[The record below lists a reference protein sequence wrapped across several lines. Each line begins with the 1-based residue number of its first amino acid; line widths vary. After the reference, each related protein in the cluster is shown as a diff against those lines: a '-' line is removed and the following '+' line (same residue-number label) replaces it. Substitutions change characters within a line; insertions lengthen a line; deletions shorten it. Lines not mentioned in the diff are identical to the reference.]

1 MAAATAHLPEGG
13 SVLRPPPICGA
24 GNGRM
29 TMADKLRVG
38 VIGAN
43 LQGSWGVGAHLPALA
58 ALDGIEAVAVATSR
72 QETADATARQF
83 GIGHAFGDPASL
95 IAHPD
100 VDVVAICV
108 RVPAH
113 RDLVLQAIAAGKH
126 VYCEWPLARDTA
138 EARMLL
144 EAAEKAGIVHMIGLQ
159 SRSSPVLNHARA
171 LIAAG
176 EIGTVRSAGLVHS
189 SDWISTVY
197 PGTEYLQD
205 RTSGAHFLSIPGG
218 HSIDALTWLLG
229 QFGRLTSVVETSL
242 KDLTV
247 LGSGAPITRT
257 SADQILVAGVLES
270 GVVASVRLS
279 GAASPGTGVRLEI
292 SGDKGDLVVMAAPG
306 GRGIQMSDLSLHRST
321 GMGELEPVEVPAQ
334 YFHTPASLR
343 ANPPMNVGEAYL
355 QLAAA
360 IAGGQKASPDFADA
374 VRLHELL
381 DRVEASARTA

>member
-1 MAAATAHLPEGG
+1 MAN
-13 SVLRPPPICGA
+13 R
-24 GNGRM
+24 
-29 TMADKLRVG
+29 LRVG

-58 ALDGIEAVAVATSR
+58 LLDDVEAVAVATSH
-72 QETADATARQF
+72 QETADATASQF
-83 GIGHAFGDPASL
+83 GIRHAFGDPRAL

-100 VDVVAICV
+100 VDAVAICV

-126 VYCEWPLARDTA
+126 VYCEWPLGRDTA
-138 EARMLL
+138 EARLL
-144 EAAEKAGIVHMIGLQ
+144 LDAAEQAGIVHMVGLQ
-159 SRSSPVLNHARA
+159 SRSSPVLNHAKA

-229 QFGRLTSVVETSL
+229 QFGSLTSVVTTAL

-247 LGSGAPITRT
+247 LGSGAPVTRT
-257 SADQILVAGVLES
+257 SADQILVAGMLES

-279 GAASPGTGVRLEI
+279 GASSPGTGVRLEI
-292 SGDKGDLVVMAAPG
+292 SGDAGDLVVMAAPG
-306 GRGIQMSDLSLHRST
+306 GRGIQMSDLTLYRSI
-321 GMGELEPVEVPAQ
+321 GMGELTPIETPAD
-334 YFHTPASLR
+334 YFHTQPALR
-343 ANPPMNVGEAYL
+343 ANPPMNVGEAYVA
-355 QLAAA
+355 LADA
-360 IAGGQKASPDFADA
+360 IAGGRKPVPDFADA

-381 DRVEASARTA
+381 DRIEASAVGG

>member
-1 MAAATAHLPEGG
+1 MANR
-13 SVLRPPPICGA
+13 LRI
-24 GNGRM
+24 
-29 TMADKLRVG
+29 G

-58 ALDGIEAVAVATSR
+58 LLDDIEAVAVATSR
-72 QETADATARQF
+72 QETADATAKQF
-83 GIGHAFGDPASL
+83 GIPHAFGDPRAL
-95 IAHPD
+95 IDHPD

-126 VYCEWPLARDTA
+126 IYCEWPLARDTA

-144 EAAEKAGIVHMIGLQ
+144 EAADKAGIVHMVGLQ

-189 SDWISTVY
+189 GDWISTVY

-205 RTSGAHFLSIPGG
+205 RTSGGHFLSIPGG
-218 HSIDALTWLLG
+218 HSIDALSWLLG
-229 QFGRLTSVVETSL
+229 EFGSLTAIVETAR
-242 KDLTV
+242 KDLTAF
-247 LGSGAPITRT
+247 GSGAPITRT

-279 GAASPGTGVRLEI
+279 GASSPGTGVRLEI
-292 SGDKGDLVVMAAPG
+292 SGDKGDLVVRVAPG
-306 GRGIQMSDLSLHRST
+306 GPPVQMIQMSDLTLHRST
-321 GMGELEPVEVPAQ
+321 GIGELEPIEVPAER
-334 YFHTPASLR
+334 FHTPPSLR
-343 ANPPMNVGEAYL
+343 GNPPMNVGEAYL
-355 QLAAA
+355 TLAAA
-360 IAGGQKASPDFADA
+360 IAHGHKPSPDFADA

-381 DRVEASARTA
+381 DRVEAAAENA

>member
-1 MAAATAHLPEGG
+1 MGT
-13 SVLRPPPICGA
+13 
-24 GNGRM
+24 
-29 TMADKLRVG
+29 KLRIG

-58 ALDGIEAVAVATSR
+58 ALDDIEAVAVATSR
-72 QETADATARQF
+72 QETADATAQQF
-83 GIGHAFGDPASL
+83 GVPNAFGDPKAL
-95 IAHPD
+95 IEHPD

-113 RDLVLQAIAAGKH
+113 RDLVLGAIAAGKH

-144 EAAEKAGIVHMIGLQ
+144 EAADKAGVVHMVGLQ
-159 SRSSPVLNHARA
+159 SRSAPVFAYVKD

-176 EIGTVRSAGLVHS
+176 EIGTVRSASLVHS
-189 SDWISTVY
+189 SDWISAVY

-218 HSIDALTWLLG
+218 HSIDALTWMLG
-229 QFGRLTSVVETSL
+229 DFDSLTSVVHTAL
-242 KDLTV
+242 TDLTAF
-247 LGSGAPITRT
+247 GTGAPVTRT

-279 GAASPGTGVRLEI
+279 GASSAGTGVRLEI
-292 SGDKGDLVVMAAPG
+292 SGDKGDLVVTAAPG
-306 GRGIQMSDLSLHRST
+306 GRGIQMSDLTLHRSVD
-321 GMGELEPVEVPAQ
+321 MGVLQAVEVPAR
-334 YFHTPASLR
+334 YYHTPSSLR
-343 ANPPMNVGEAYL
+343 SNPPMNVGEAYL
-355 QLAAA
+355 HMKEA
-360 IAGGQKASPDFADA
+360 IDSGTAASPNFADA

-381 DRVEASARTA
+381 DRVEAAAVR